1 MHFFSDALEEY
12 LNQQLDNEADYLE
25 ALRRETHL
33 KVIQPRM
40 LSGHYQGRLLALISK
55 LCAPQHILEIGTY
68 TGYSAVCLA
77 EGLPSDGRLTTIE
90 VNEELSDLQQRFWSQ
105 SPYQSKIK
113 AIVGDALDIIPEL
126 EECYDLVFIDAKKAD
141 YIKYLEAVIPKLN
154 DGCLLLSD
162 NILWS
167 GKVVEP
173 ISVNDKATQELVRYN
188 QLLTD
193 DPRFEQVILPVRDG
207 LSMARYS
214 KPTGA

>member
-12 LNQQLDNEADYLE
+12 LNQQLDTEADYLE

-55 LCAPQHILEIGTY
+55 LCAPKSILEIGTY
-68 TGYSAVCLA
+68 TGYSALCLA
-77 EGLPSDGRLTTIE
+77 EGLGSEGMLTTIE
-90 VNEELSDLQQRFWSQ
+90 VNEELSGLQQRFWSQ
-105 SPYQSKIK
+105 SPYQSKIR
-113 AIVGDALDIIPEL
+113 AIVGDALTIIPGL
-126 EECYDLVFIDAKKAD
+126 EEHYDLVFIDAKKAD
-141 YIKYLEAVIPKLN
+141 YTKYLEVVIPKLN

-167 GKVVEP
+167 GKVVES
-173 ISVNDKATQELVRYN
+173 ISENDKATLELVRYN

-207 LSMARYS
+207 LSMARYT

>member
-12 LNQQLDNEADYLE
+12 LNQQLDKEADYLE

-90 VNEELSDLQQRFWSQ
+90 VNEELSGLQQRFWSQ

-126 EECYDLVFIDAKKAD
+126 EECYDLVFIDAKKAN
-141 YIKYLEAVIPKLN
+141 YTKYLEAVIPKLN